1 MRLMSAKRTDLNVKQ
16 FWSISTIPTTATSHV
31 PRVART
37 LYFRRCHKRLPTAVP
52 ISSVN
57 CRALSEMNLVL
68 NRKLT
73 LCTCA
78 ISQIYLVWHH
88 ARVSEGLVRHGSTS
102 RPCPMV
108 VERKRRP
115 SPRLTVTR
123 WLSFIITKQLCRKPH
138 ISVKKF
144 EKFFNSNSKQSV
156 SKMQA
161 SAHYK
166 LFLFNNTIIKIY
178 SRTRP

>member
-1 MRLMSAKRTDLNVKQ
+1 MKLMSTKRTEKNAKQ

-31 PRVART
+31 PRIART
-37 LYFRRCHKRLPTAVP
+37 LYFRRCLKRLPTAVP

-57 CRALSEMNLVL
+57 CRALSETKLAL

-102 RPCPMV
+102 RPGPMV

-115 SPRLTVTR
+115 SPRFTVTR
-123 WLSFIITKQLCRKPH
+123 WLSFIGTKQLCRKPH

-144 EKFFNSNSKQSV
+144 ETFFNSNSKQSV

-161 SAHYK
+161 FAHCK
-166 LFLFNNTIIKIY
+166 LFIQ
-178 SRTRP
+178 